1 VDGQLAAWITGI
13 GAILFATA
21 GVALS
26 IREVRRKE
34 RKDAL
39 RIISHMEHVVLDQQ
53 NEAIAWRQYVFTLRR
68 ILADHG
74 IPSPDPPALAEYTDV
89 ESRSLLPDSPD
100 AGRRDSRFRRKRGR
114 REPDADHRDDDGD
127 GSFPGAAG

>member
-1 VDGQLAAWITGI
+1 VDDQLVAWITGV

-21 GVALS
+21 GVALA

-39 RIISHMEHVVLDQQ
+39 RIISNMEHVVLDQQ
-53 NEAIAWRQYVFTLRR
+53 NEAIAWRQYVFVLRQ

-74 IPSPDPPALAEYTDV
+74 IPSPDPPALAEYSDV
-89 ESRSLLPDSPD
+89 EGRSLLPGGAD
-100 AGRRDSRFRRKRGR
+100 AGGGHPRFRRKRR
-114 REPDADHRDDDGD
+114 RRGADPDNGHDGGD
-127 GSFPGAAG
+127 GP